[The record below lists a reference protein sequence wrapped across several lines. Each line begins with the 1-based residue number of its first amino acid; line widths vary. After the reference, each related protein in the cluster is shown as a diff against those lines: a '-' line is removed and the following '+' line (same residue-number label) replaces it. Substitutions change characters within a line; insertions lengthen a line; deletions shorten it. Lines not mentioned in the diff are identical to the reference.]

1 MTTVA
6 NCSSVEE
13 ALLKRSVLAGSGIQ
27 AYVPDELN
35 AQNQPYVF
43 TGAAVIR
50 VQVDDEDADEAR
62 RVLAAPPEA

>member
-13 ALLKRSVLAGSGIQ
+13 ALLRKSVLTSSGIP

-35 AQNQPYVF
+35 AQNQPFLF
-43 TGAAVIR
+43 TGASVIR
-50 VQVDDEDADEAR
+50 LQVEDEDADEAR
-62 RVLAAPPEA
+62 RVLALPTES